1 MKDKRDNKRGK
12 SKKNIEKLKT
22 LLKKSIRI
30 KSNGLYNY

>member
-22 LLKKSIRI
+22 LLKKIN
-30 KSNGLYNY
+30 KDKK